1 MNRASVVAI
10 LGSLVL
16 AALVAWIGNAWIE
29 KRIGSAEKKVE
40 TVMVLKA
47 TQDIPI
53 DTKIDLTAF
62 RLVEIPKADAPPG
75 FLSAPDQV
83 LGKRLKEPVYKD
95 EILIGRRLLDD
106 SAASVLS
113 VTLTPGM
120 RAVAVR
126 VDDIIGVSGFL
137 LPGSHVDVLASS
149 TGGVR
154 TVLQDIKV
162 LTVGQVLKAEGGT
175 LRAGSVTL
183 EVDPRQAEILTEATL
198 TGSVRLALRHQ
209 QDRAFFERAPTPEET
224 GEEAAPPVQPS
235 TPPPSEPG
243 AEELIAANIKRM
255 RSITVIKGMTETHT
269 GFQWEVEPAAPI
281 SEESKQ

>member
-1 MNRASVVAI
+1 MAI

-40 TVMVLKA
+40 TVMALKA

-53 DTKIDLTAF
+53 DTKIDHTFF
-62 RLVEIPKADAPPG
+62 RMVEIPKTDAPPG

-83 LGKRLKEPVYKD
+83 LGKRLKEPLYKD
-95 EILIGRRLLDD
+95 EIFISRRLLDD

-120 RAVAVR
+120 RALAVR

-149 TGGVR
+149 SGGVR

-209 QDRAFFERAPTPEET
+209 QDRAFFEPKPSAEES

-235 TPPPSEPG
+235 TPAPSETG
-243 AEELIAANIKRM
+243 AEDLIAANIKKM
-255 RSITVIKGMTETHT
+255 KSIIVIKGMTETHT
-269 GFQWEVEPAAPI
+269 GIQWEVKPAVPI
-281 SEESKQ
+281 SEESKK